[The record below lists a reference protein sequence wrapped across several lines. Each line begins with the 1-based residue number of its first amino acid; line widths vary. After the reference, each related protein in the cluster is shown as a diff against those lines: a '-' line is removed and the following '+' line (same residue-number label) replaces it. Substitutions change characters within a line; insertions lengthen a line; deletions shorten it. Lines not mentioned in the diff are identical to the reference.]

1 MLVHTNMA
9 SEQKMLVCIRRG
21 PASLP
26 NINGRASCRWIFIY
40 LTRSLQASYCIP
52 STPHIFP
59 LPPWLLFL
67 HRTPKR
73 FPIYWW
79 LRISFAGLQ
88 PSVLSEG
95 SPVPRRP
102 CSLPSQH
109 FILLSDGNIPCG
121 KSEPGAPCPGK
132 SPLSLPVLQSPFT
145 SGGSC
150 HVPAPWFFYDN
161 QLQFVHFPSAMLP
174 HLSSGF
180 PSAAACNMRWA
191 VPQPLCVQGVN
202 PACKTN
208 SSCCFSLVFCAFQA
222 ISQDYFEFLFQPLM
236 YLESLPG

>member
-1 MLVHTNMA
+1 
-9 SEQKMLVCIRRG
+9 MLVCIRRG

-40 LTRSLQASYCIP
+40 LTRSLQASYCTP

-59 LPPWLLFL
+59 PPWLLFL

-79 LRISFAGLQ
+79 LRISFAGL

-95 SPVPRRP
+95 SPVPQRP

-121 KSEPGAPCPGK
+121 NVNLELPAQGSLLFLFLCCSALSHLMALATSPRRGFFMITSCDLSTSPRVPVAPA
-132 SPLSLPVLQSPFT
+132 LLWFPF
-145 SGGSC
+145 
-150 HVPAPWFFYDN
+150 
-161 QLQFVHFPSAMLP
+161 
-174 HLSSGF
+174 
-180 PSAAACNMRWA
+180 
-191 VPQPLCVQGVN
+191 
-202 PACKTN
+202 
-208 SSCCFSLVFCAFQA
+208 SCCLQRALGSAPASLRA
-222 ISQDYFEFLFQPLM
+222 
-236 YLESLPG
+236 GG